1 MRLFLLSFIF
11 SAFSGCAQHS
21 PRVFTFNDI
30 GWTINLPEGF
40 ELLDSTS
47 VAARMA
53 KGRQA
58 VESTNGDKME
68 AMERKQLII
77 AKKNGSN
84 YFGCSLT
91 PFDEV
96 KDGSWQSTN
105 QKQRELAFE
114 TMVKKVP
121 SAQFDSVTTLVTI
134 DSVLFSKFL
143 TVGKQNGKVI
153 YQSIMLG
160 KFYKNSDLNI
170 FYVCVDENIETE
182 IEEMLRQSKF
192 SN

>member
-1 MRLFLLSFIF
+1 
-11 SAFSGCAQHS
+11 
-21 PRVFTFNDI
+21 
-30 GWTINLPEGF
+30 
-40 ELLDSTS
+40 
-47 VAARMA
+47 
-53 KGRQA
+53 
-58 VESTNGDKME
+58 
-68 AMERKQLII
+68 
-77 AKKNGSN
+77 
-84 YFGCSLT
+84 
-91 PFDEV
+91 
-96 KDGSWQSTN
+96 
-105 QKQRELAFE
+105 
-114 TMVKKVP
+114 MVKKVP

-160 KFYKNSDLNI
+160 KFYKNYDLNI